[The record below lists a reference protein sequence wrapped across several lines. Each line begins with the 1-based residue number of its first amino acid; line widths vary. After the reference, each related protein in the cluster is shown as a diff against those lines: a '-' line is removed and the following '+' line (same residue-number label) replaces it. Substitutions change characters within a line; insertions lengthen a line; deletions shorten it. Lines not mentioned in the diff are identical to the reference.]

1 MEMSESDVK
10 EIRKIIP
17 SKTIVDFSVL
27 DESLSSE
34 DKFRSKVEE
43 LTREEELPI
52 LFPGLPDF
60 FKAKNR
66 GLTTNQEYMD
76 SQLGLPK
83 NLYDSDTYIGHL
95 DLRGPME
102 EIIYRYEIE
111 RKRQGLE
118 MNKVLGD
125 GWSENFR
132 RRMKRLLTSHISRRE
147 DLIDP
152 DPEPELP
159 KILKGRKIA

>member
-1 MEMSESDVK
+1 MSEASVQVTK
-10 EIRKIIP
+10 KIVP
-17 SKTIVDFSVL
+17 SERIVDFSL
-27 DESLSSE
+27 LGESLSSE

-43 LTREEELPI
+43 LTREEKLPI
-52 LFPGLPDF
+52 FFPGLPDF
-60 FKAKNR
+60 IKAKNR

-76 SQLGLPK
+76 SQLSLPK
-83 NLYDSDTYIGHL
+83 SLYNSDKYINRL
-95 DLRGPME
+95 ELRGPME

-111 RKRQGLE
+111 RKTHGLK
-118 MNKVLGD
+118 MNRVLGD

-132 RRMKRLLTSHISRRE
+132 KRLKKLRSSHISRRE

-159 KILKGRKIA
+159 KKLKGRKIG